1 VVTSLQAFGIAYPL
15 LAGAAGLLLSLS
27 AWTSD
32 HRGRHVYALSLPVA
46 RWRYVLMRYQS
57 GLVLLLLPMLG
68 IWLGAI
74 LATRF
79 IHIPPGL
86 HPLRDLVGAALRV
99 VGGTAYTAF
108 FAISSGTPR
117 TAGIVLGIAAVLVA
131 IQVLAS
137 AAGFDFNLLKPVF
150 DRLFIWPGHSNISP
164 ADGCCSMCSA
174 GSMSNARWVLGLGLM
189 LGLLPSDGQAQDVA
203 SIRRHIAELEQR
215 KVALIAATDS
225 LQALERARRL
235 GSLDSLQVVALRLLA
250 AHPMVGVARRQAA
263 TAWASLRANLGDS
276 VAALMH
282 QRRFV
287 LVTEDAEDSTQ
298 VDAQGFA
305 TLGTVW

>member
-1 VVTSLQAFGIAYPL
+1 MMFKAILFTQWKWGRLLLLLATLTGLAIPLLSVQGLNTTYGNFYVVTSLQAFGIAYPL

-86 HPLRDLVGAALRV
+86 HPYATSLALRFALSAAL
-99 VGGTAYTAF
+99 AYTAF

-150 DRLFIWPGHSNISP
+150 DRLFIWPGPFEIFT
-164 ADGCCSMCSA
+164 G
-174 GSMSNARWVLGLGLM
+174 RWM
-189 LGLLPSDGQAQDVA
+189 LLDV
-203 SIRRHIAELEQR
+203 
-215 KVALIAATDS
+215 
-225 LQALERARRL
+225 
-235 GSLDSLQVVALRLLA
+235 
-250 AHPMVGVARRQAA
+250 
-263 TAWASLRANLGDS
+263 
-276 VAALMH
+276 
-282 QRRFV
+282 
-287 LVTEDAEDSTQ
+287 
-298 VDAQGFA
+298 
-305 TLGTVW
+305 